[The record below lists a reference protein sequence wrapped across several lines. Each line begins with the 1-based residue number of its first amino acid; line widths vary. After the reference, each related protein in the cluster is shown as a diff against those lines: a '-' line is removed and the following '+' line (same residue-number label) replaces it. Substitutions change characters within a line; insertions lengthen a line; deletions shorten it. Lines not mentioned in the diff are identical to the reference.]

1 MLKEII
7 ISIQSYFEAHRFI
20 RKHKLWK
27 WIIIPG
33 IVYAILFVVSM
44 YFFSKSANAAIEWL
58 TIETGLQ
65 GWLNKLESSWIGFL
79 FTVGGIMLWLLL
91 MLLYFSLFKYIWLI
105 IGSPIFSYLSERT
118 ASIIENKA
126 FDFKMKQ
133 YLSDVAR
140 GIRMAARNT
149 IWQSVYVFAIIFLSL
164 IPFIGWIAPFI
175 AILIECY
182 YYGFSMLDYSC
193 ERNKMKM
200 ETSIDFIGRHKG
212 LAIGNGI
219 VFYLMHSIIIVGWV
233 LAPAWGRVAVM
244 HSVSAMTRH
253 GCCLAN
259 GCCLAHGC
267 CLPYP

>member
-7 ISIQSYFEAHRFI
+7 ISIQSYIEAHRFI

-33 IVYAILFVVSM
+33 IIYAFLFAVSM

-65 GWLNKLESSWIGFL
+65 GWLIKLKSSWIGFL
-79 FTVGGIMLWLLL
+79 FTLGGIMLWLVL

-105 IGSPIFSYLSERT
+105 IGSPIFSYLSEHT
-118 ASIIENKA
+118 ASIIENKN

-140 GIRMAARNT
+140 GIKMALRNT
-149 IWQSVYVFAIIFLSL
+149 LWQSVYIFAIIFLSL
-164 IPFIGWIAPFI
+164 IPFFGWISPFI

-182 YYGFSMLDYSC
+182 YYGFSMLDYTC
-193 ERNKMKM
+193 ERNKMKV

-212 LAIGNGI
+212 LAIGNGMI
-219 VFYLMHSIIIVGWV
+219 FYLMHSIIIVGWI
-233 LAPAWGRVAVM
+233 LAPAYAVIAATISM
-244 HSVSAMTRH
+244 QEVKKQN
-253 GCCLAN
+253 LI
-259 GCCLAHGC
+259 
-267 CLPYP
+267 